1 MWVTRREYNEMKN
14 KKLTI
19 FFIYNLPII
28 LYDKNC
34 IIRTLRN
41 KIETIKKSD
50 YTYLIKKM
58 I

>member
-1 MWVTRREYNEMKN
+1 MWVTRREYKEMEIKN
-14 KKLTI
+14 LTI

-28 LYDKNC
+28 IYDKNY
-34 IIRTLRN
+34 IIRTLKN